1 MKIKIYKQFTRCFSK
16 FDNQIQGLI
25 LKTILGIKNDSDSSG
40 MRLHKVGEYYS
51 YSINMNVRM
60 LYQYISLDESI
71 DFVCDKCLKAKVVKK
86 YAEYENKNH
95 EVKRICNSCYSN
107 VCQGK

>member
-1 MKIKIYKQFTRCFSK
+1 MAKILNKKNTII
-16 FDNQIQGLI
+16 NGIQ
-25 LKTILGIKNDSDSSG
+25 
-40 MRLHKVGEYYS
+40 
-51 YSINMNVRM
+51 
-60 LYQYISLDESI
+60 YQYISLDESI